1 MKNKHFSYFRR
12 KCEIMFYLKYKP
24 IKWLDRSDIEL
35 FWKFWNSI
43 FRVGNF
49 LSFWLFFYVTF
60 RDCFAQEAFITDVAA
75 AGRESSL
82 SARRFEEKIQ
92 RLEQET
98 AQTRCDLAAAQI
110 RLKDLEEKARRQVR
124 KGARLRTLSVF
135 PDFFRALFFYQE
147 VQRVLGIFLLY
158 FQLLLLLS
166 MFCLDRLDFCFYN

>member
-1 MKNKHFSYFRR
+1 MNYF
-12 KCEIMFYLKYKP
+12 ESFGTQYL
-24 IKWLDRSDIEL
+24 EL
-35 FWKFWNSI
+35 VI
-43 FRVGNF
+43 FCLF
-49 LSFWLFFYVTF
+49 DCFFYVTF